1 MIYTNDN
8 ITFNNV
14 LSGMVSSG
22 TGGPLTAK
30 TKYRVDENGNL
41 IHRNSDYL
49 VNAID
54 IHWGD
59 ILVDER
65 VITSTEDLIN
75 WILVVKDYVPTA
87 VSQQFV
93 AIANELNTFVT
104 KTYADDTYETKEL
117 ANQEH
122 QLINDRI
129 IEIVN
134 IINENFENIYSKQE
148 VNELIAA
155 LSLNYQTIDQANAD
169 KQELNEAITNI
180 TNSKANSEDVYTQEE
195 SDAKYLTEHQSLT
208 DYATK
213 EYVGEKIAEVVGEAP
228 ETLDT
233 LKEIADALADNA
245 TMSDIATAI
254 STKANSEDVYTKEE
268 SDAKYLTE
276 HQDISGKANVGDSY
290 TKDESDAK
298 YLTEHQDITGKANAA
313 DVYTKAEADE
323 RFLTEHQD
331 ITGKANVGDSYTK
344 EESDAKYL
352 TEHQSLENYATI
364 SDISNKVDWT
374 ESTPGRN
381 HIVLKNHDSILGT
394 GTDGVSTYN
403 VAMVSKWDVADFGS
417 NQIHLNLNTV
427 DNVTIN
433 DNKVI
438 VTND

>member
-14 LSGMVSSG
+14 LSGMVSIG

-59 ILVDER
+59 ILVDEK

-180 TNSKANSEDVYTQEE
+180 TNSKANSEDVYTKEE

-213 EYVGEKIAEVVGEAP
+213 EYVNEHIP
-228 ETLDT
+228 DLDIIDCGT
-233 LKEIADALADNA
+233 
-245 TMSDIATAI
+245 
-254 STKANSEDVYTKEE
+254 ST
-268 SDAKYLTE
+268 
-276 HQDISGKANVGDSY
+276 
-290 TKDESDAK
+290 
-298 YLTEHQDITGKANAA
+298 
-313 DVYTKAEADE
+313 
-323 RFLTEHQD
+323 
-331 ITGKANVGDSYTK
+331 
-344 EESDAKYL
+344 
-352 TEHQSLENYATI
+352 
-364 SDISNKVDWT
+364 
-374 ESTPGRN
+374 
-381 HIVLKNHDSILGT
+381 
-394 GTDGVSTYN
+394 
-403 VAMVSKWDVADFGS
+403 
-417 NQIHLNLNTV
+417 TV
-427 DNVTIN
+427 I
-433 DNKVI
+433 
-438 VTND
+438 